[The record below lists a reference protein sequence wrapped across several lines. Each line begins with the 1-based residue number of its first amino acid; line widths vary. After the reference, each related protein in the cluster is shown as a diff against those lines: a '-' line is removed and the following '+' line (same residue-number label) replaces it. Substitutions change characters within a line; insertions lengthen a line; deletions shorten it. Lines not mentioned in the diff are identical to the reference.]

1 MNAMWCE
8 YLQHFR
14 HGYVSDRTVASLI
27 KDVMFYGEAL
37 QCLLTGVRSARRVLK
52 ELSMK
57 NAVPMLAYTVLLEI
71 EETDLAFTVVL
82 SKDLW
87 TSVATLYANPG
98 VSRRSRDLAL
108 RKALRQRAWKAVM
121 LMVDSG
127 AASVGNCRRAFL
139 EMVRGEELSLA
150 VELVEKDISVT
161 DGDLNFALRACL
173 RLGRL
178 DCAAQFAEVLPSL
191 DRHRKLLTQ
200 VLEQS
205 IRAGRLSC
213 FLKLANRSFRGT
225 DVRVLKTMF
234 RLALQ
239 SSQINFVLEFCQLSQ
254 QLCDSPSENDTLDLA
269 AGVAVKARDWEAL
282 ERFAQADNTCFST
295 DMFVSLMKT
304 VWLSPEALPATI
316 VRLLE
321 EWCAETGEVWK
332 LVCHMSTDGPYRPT
346 GPDMAD
352 WCLRHEFPHLA
363 FFLCLAYS
371 DSSVTLKQILGE
383 HGSGMNKSVL
393 VAGLYAIPDDNTEG
407 IVAILKHLSV
417 DDVEMDLLET
427 RWYGTA
433 ADDLIT
439 KCGDEG
445 MTHWVTELAIF
456 VDRWDIITTQMATC
470 SDRSVIDVMIP
481 RAATSCQWDLVQS
494 LMNRC
499 SQTPEVL
506 MGPLRETIRMG
517 KSEIASLLLDKVDPC
532 LARWSRFSE
541 SLLQT
546 AVGSYPNTEEM
557 VRLCIR
563 SGISTREFCD
573 KSCSG
578 RFFHTCTHVHYGP
591 LNLALVHCELA
602 LVKLL
607 HESGATSNEEL
618 YRLKTDAC
626 LKDHLER
633 RGRRDIVQYLDKASS
648 SPHSLQN
655 LCRLRVSHLIG
666 CRPGRAQ
673 RIESL
678 PLPPVMKDLV
688 GFSDIL

>member
-27 KDVMFYGEAL
+27 KDVMFYREAL

-178 DCAAQFAEVLPSL
+178 DCAAQFAKVLPSL

-225 DVRVLKTMF
+225 GVRVLKTMF

-239 SSQINFVLEFCQLSQ
+239 SSQDDFVLEFCQLSE
-254 QLCDSPSENDTLDLA
+254 DYTLHLA
-269 AGVAVKARDWEAL
+269 AGVAVKGGHWKAL
-282 ERFAQADNTCFST
+282 ERFVQADNTCFSSN
-295 DMFVSLMKT
+295 MFVSLMKR

-321 EWCAETGEVWK
+321 EWCAETGEVRK

-346 GPDMAD
+346 GPDTAD

-371 DSSVTLKQILGE
+371 DSSVTLKQILRE
-383 HGSGMNKSVL
+383 HGSGMNKLVL
-393 VAGLYAIPDDNTEG
+393 VAGVYAIPDDNTEG

-417 DDVEMDLLET
+417 DDVEMDELET
-427 RWYGTA
+427 LWYGTA

-439 KCGDEG
+439 KCRDEG
-445 MTHWVTELAIF
+445 MTHWVTELAFF
-456 VDRWDIITTQMATC
+456 VGRWDIITTEMATC

-481 RAATSCQWDLVQS
+481 RAATDRQWDLVQS

-506 MGPLRETIRMG
+506 MGPLRETIRRG

-532 LARWSRFSE
+532 LARWPGFCK

-546 AVGSYPNTEEM
+546 AVESHADTEEM
-557 VRLCIR
+557 VRVCIR

-578 RFFHTCTHVHYGP
+578 SSFHTYKHVHYGP
-591 LNLALVHCELA
+591 LRLALVKGELA

-626 LKDHLER
+626 LKDCLER

-673 RIESL
+673 RMESL
-678 PLPPVMKDLV
+678 SLSSVVKDLV
-688 GFSDIL
+688 SFNDIL